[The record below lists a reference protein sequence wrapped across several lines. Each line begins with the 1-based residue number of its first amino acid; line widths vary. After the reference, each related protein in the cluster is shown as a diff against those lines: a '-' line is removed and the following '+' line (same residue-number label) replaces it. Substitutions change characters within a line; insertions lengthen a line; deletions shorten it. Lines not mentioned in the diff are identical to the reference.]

1 MYDESKA
8 FKDKI
13 EPLIKEIEKEAYK
26 HNIPFFWT
34 FAVKDYDSHTTYES
48 GIYDDVAA
56 NLILSQSYI
65 NKMACIL
72 RGFLL
77 VPNNNFIEDDDL
89 DQTFTDIGNGEQA

>member
-1 MYDESKA
+1 MYDETAAYKA
-8 FKDKI
+8 KI
-13 EPLIKEIEKEAYK
+13 QPLIKEIEKEAYK

-34 FAVKDYDSHTTYES
+34 FAVKDDDKHTTYQS

-56 NLILSQSYI
+56 NLLLSQSYI

-72 RGFLL
+72 RGFLV

-89 DQTFTDIGNGEQA
+89 DQAITDIGSGEEL